1 MKYLKIYT
9 DGGARGNPGPAAY
22 GLVIKNQKENI
33 IYKYGEKIGKATNNQ
48 AEYEGLIA
56 GLKWLVKKNVQPEKI
71 DFFLDS
77 TLVVNQMQ
85 GNFKVKSLN
94 IRPLWRRAKKL
105 EDKIDAKIN
114 YHHIPREK
122 NTEADKMLNEA
133 LDK

>member
-33 IYKYGEKIGKATNNQ
+33 IYKHSEKIGKATNNQ

-56 GLKWLVKKNVQPEKI
+56 GLRWLVKNNIQSEKI

-77 TLVVNQMQ
+77 KLVVNQMQ

-105 EDKIDAKIN
+105 EEKFDGKIY
-114 YHHIPREK
+114 YHHIPREE
-122 NTEADKMLNEA
+122 NTEADKLLNEA